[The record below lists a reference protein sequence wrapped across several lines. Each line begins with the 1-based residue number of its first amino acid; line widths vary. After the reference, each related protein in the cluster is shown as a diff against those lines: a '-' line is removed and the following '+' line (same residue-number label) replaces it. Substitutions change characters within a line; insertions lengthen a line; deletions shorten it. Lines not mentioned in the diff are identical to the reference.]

1 MNVYK
6 LVGALGLVLIS
17 IGVITKSEKKQD
29 ILFIIGGIGLEIYSI
44 YIRDAIFII
53 LQIIFTITA
62 AYELFKLSKKK
73 I

>member
-53 LQIIFTITA
+53 LQIIFTATA
-62 AYELFKLSKKK
+62 AGELFKLSKK